1 MSKYLPLSEHLSRH
15 AGDEWRAS
23 FADIEKVLGAPLPK
37 AAQQNAWWAGE
48 VEKPYQRAWLDHGW
62 RVAEVDK
69 AAGMVTFRR
78 DRPADEVQPQTTN
91 APPEAGEIHRQ
102 RAIGVTALVGGA
114 VAVIAGLGV
123 LAARMLK
130 ARRA

>member
-48 VEKPYQRAWLDHGW
+48 VEKPHHRAWLDHGW
-62 RVAEVDK
+62 RVEAVDK
-69 AAGMVTFRR
+69 AAGVVIFRR
-78 DRPADEVQPQTTN
+78 EGGPHPVGASVAPEGKPAP
-91 APPEAGEIHRQ
+91 
-102 RAIGVTALVGGA
+102 RALGATAL
-114 VAVIAGLGV
+114 AGGV
-123 LAARMLK
+123 LAIVAGIGVLAIRLLK
-130 ARRA
+130 VRRS

>member
-37 AAQQNAWWAGE
+37 TAQQAGWWAGE
-48 VEKPYQRAWLDHGW
+48 VEKPHHRAWLDHGW
-62 RVAEVDK
+62 RVEAVDK
-69 AAGMVTFRR
+69 AAGTVTFRR
-78 DRPADEVQPQTTN
+78 DRPADEVQPQSAN

>member
-23 FADIEKVLGAPLPK
+23 FADIETVLGAPLPK
-37 AAQQNAWWAGE
+37 AAQQAGWWAGG
-48 VEKPYQRAWLDHGW
+48 VEKPHQRAWLDHDW

-69 AAGMVTFRR
+69 AAGVVIFRR
-78 DRPADEVQPQTTN
+78 DRLADDVQPQTSD
-91 APPEAGEIHRQ
+91 ASSEAGEIHRQ

>member
-23 FADIEKVLGAPLPK
+23 FADIEKVLGASLPK

-48 VEKPYQRAWLDHGW
+48 VEKPHHRTWLDHGW
-62 RVAEVDK
+62 RVEAVDK
-69 AAGMVTFRR
+69 AAGTITFRR
-78 DRPADEVQPQTTN
+78 DRPADEVHPQSAN
-91 APPEAGEIHRQ
+91 APSDRQ